1 MDKRIKE
8 KKNWFR
14 RHWIISI
21 ILGFFILGVIFNI
34 GNNTDVKTTNEQKLE
49 LELTL
54 IASEGGLEE
63 LPPQVIESAENSRV
77 LYYWTLK
84 GEEKANFLYYS
95 SENYESLLNTLESE
109 GIKDSFEKICGN
121 KLIPE
126 EMVVFSEE
134 GSILHIRIS
143 DGKIMCDMAS
153 KELVALSE
161 ELTAQKNGIITKSPE
176 SMLPL
181 PSELPTEYSIGKKED
196 ILGNST
202 IITSKNAQDGF
213 DSGRQMHLS
222 KYTLLGSSVMDV
234 IQITFG
240 VYKFDNSDFAYQ
252 FQNKVVQ
259 KVINGGGYEKVSVSA
274 DAECFAWKRDY
285 GYDARFGNSI
295 CYNKNIVYWID
306 VTISNSLKQPDSI
319 LKKMVKIA
327 DRKVK

>member
-1 MDKRIKE
+1 MVTEIKN
-8 KKNWFR
+8 KNWFQK
-14 RHWIISI
+14 HWIISI
-21 ILGFFILGVIFNI
+21 IIGFFILGVIFNI
-34 GNNTDVKTTNEQKLE
+34 DDNTDVKATNEQKPE

-54 IASEGGLEE
+54 ITYEGGLEE
-63 LPPQVIESAENSRV
+63 LPPQVIESAKNSRV

-84 GEEKANFLYYS
+84 GEEKADFLYYS
-95 SENYESLLNTLESE
+95 SENYESFLNTLKAE
-109 GIKDSFEKICGN
+109 GIRDPFEKICGN

-134 GSILHIRIS
+134 GSNLHIRIS
-143 DGKIMCDMAS
+143 DGEIMCDVAS
-153 KELVALSE
+153 EK
-161 ELTAQKNGIITKSPE
+161 LTAFNEGIAVQKNNIITKSPE

-202 IITSKNAQDGF
+202 IITSRNAQDGF

-234 IQITFG
+234 VQITFG
-240 VYKFDNSDFAYQ
+240 VYKFNNSDFAYQ

-274 DAECFAWKRDY
+274 DAECFAWKSDY

-295 CYNKNIVYWID
+295 CYNKNVVYWVD
-306 VTISNSLKQPDSI
+306 VTIQESIKQPDSI
-319 LKKMVKIA
+319 IKEMVKII
-327 DRKVK
+327 DRKVG